1 MRKLLVTA
9 AVLNLFFAG
18 AAHAGMSSE
27 KHASEDGL
35 RSHFGKWDK
44 DDPLDE
50 ELSDEERQHLINTV
64 GNSTIPQGGSVMYFY
79 APSTASTDTGIT
91 AISEPQGA
99 ALVGLA
105 LAGLVGFIRRKG

>member
-9 AVLNLFFAG
+9 AVLNLFATG
-18 AAHAGMSSE
+18 VAYAGMSSE
-27 KHASEDGL
+27 QHASDDGL

-44 DDPLDE
+44 DDPLDDE
-50 ELSDEERQHLINTV
+50 MSDEERRHLINTV

-79 APSTASTDTGIT
+79 APSTAHTDTGIT
-91 AISEPQGA
+91 AISEPQGV

-105 LAGLVGFIRRKG
+105 LAGLIGFIRRKG